1 MAKQNMIELSVGV
14 FIAAGIAALAMLA
27 IQVSNMSSF
36 SDSEGYEVVAKFENI
51 GGLKVR
57 SPVSMA
63 GVRLGRV
70 IDVSF
75 DQESFEAVVRMRV
88 NNKYNQ
94 LPIDTSASIF
104 TAGVLGES
112 YVSLEA
118 GAEEET
124 LKAGDEIEMTQS
136 AVILE
141 QLIGEFM
148 VNSVSQD

>member
-36 SDSEGYEVVAKFENI
+36 SDGEGYEVVAKFDNI

-148 VNSVSQD
+148 VRSASQD

>member
-148 VNSVSQD
+148 VRSASQD